1 MKQKKQKLE
10 PDIKPLLDEE
20 LKMIQHFRLMCN
32 FHICLNQ
39 SHPEYVRQEHWVQEA
54 FHLFNWTGHAV
65 SDALPFGG
73 AAVAAFTRA
82 WVAAAADGGVAIGIS
97 VTGRGRRPS
106 GPK

>member
-1 MKQKKQKLE
+1 
-10 PDIKPLLDEE
+10 
-20 LKMIQHFRLMCN
+20 MIQHFSLICN
-32 FHICLNQ
+32 FLFYL
-39 SHPEYVRQEHWVQEA
+39 EYVRQEQWVQEA
-54 FHLFNWTGHAV
+54 FHLYYWIGHAV

-97 VTGRGRRPS
+97 VTGRGRCPS